1 MNTRYVISL
10 IFVGLVLTN
19 CSGCVDRSPDGG
31 QESVPG
37 TQQTPAGDATDA
49 TDAGGLTE
57 DEMESFENDLAELE
71 ALLGGLDDIDAMD
84 KVNDSTF
91 A

>member
-10 IFVGLVLTN
+10 IFVGLVLTS

-31 QESVPG
+31 QEPAPD
-37 TQQTPAGDATDA
+37 TPQTPAGDATD
-49 TDAGGLTE
+49 TGVLTE